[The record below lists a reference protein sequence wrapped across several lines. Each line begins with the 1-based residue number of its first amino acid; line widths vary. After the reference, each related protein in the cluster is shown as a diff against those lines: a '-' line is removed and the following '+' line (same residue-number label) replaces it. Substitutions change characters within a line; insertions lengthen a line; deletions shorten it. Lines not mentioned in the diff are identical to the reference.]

1 MKIRTNSIV
10 IKLGA
15 TIMILFMVILIPLG
29 YVMDRIFSGFYY
41 GQVHTHIDEVSAD
54 IVTSLADLN
63 NKNELKLYEELASHT
78 KTEIVI
84 VNNKGKVLTSS
95 NMSQYSKGAALS
107 QKLLATL
114 KNKEKIHHNYTDPV
128 SNKYFF
134 MSGRALMQNDSFQ
147 GGVLV
152 FSSVDALHQSTHQ
165 IREYLILSVIGALI
179 LALGFTYFLS
189 KKLSRPLIS
198 MEKITRTIAKGDLNV
213 NIEKVSD
220 DEVGSLAQAI
230 NDLAIELK
238 DYRTNRSEFLA
249 NISHELR
256 TPISY
261 LSGYASVLRKGLYEN
276 EKEKED
282 YLKIIENES
291 SRLVLL
297 INDLFELSKMEEN
310 KIELYKEW
318 IDVEELIDSVLSKV
332 KLKAKEKG
340 LTLNHSSGNKM
351 PMLLSDGMRLEQ
363 VLVNLVE
370 NAIRY
375 TNQGHIQIS
384 SWRNKND
391 VCMSIRDTGAGI
403 PEKDLPF
410 IFERFYRVEKSRS
423 REMGGTGLGL
433 AIVREIVKLLGG
445 TIEVKS
451 RVGKGTEF
459 ILSFPIDIA
468 QNANQ

>member
-1 MKIRTNSIV
+1 
-10 IKLGA
+10 
-15 TIMILFMVILIPLG
+15 MILFMVILIPLG

-54 IVTSLADLN
+54 IITSLVDLN
-63 NKNELKLYEELASHT
+63 DKNELKLYEELANHT
-78 KTEIVI
+78 NTEIVI
-84 VNNKGKVLTSS
+84 VNKKGKVLTSS
-95 NMSQYSKGAALS
+95 SLNQYSKGATLN
-107 QKLLATL
+107 QKLLVSL
-114 KNKEKIHHNYTDPV
+114 KNNKKIHQNYTDPV
-128 SNKYFF
+128 NNNYFF
-134 MSGRALMQNDSFQ
+134 MSGRALIQNNSFQ

-165 IREYLILSVIGALI
+165 IREYLILSVVGALT

-189 KKLSRPLIS
+189 KKLSSPLIS
-198 MEKITRTIAKGDLNV
+198 MEKITRRIAKGDLNV

-230 NDLAIELK
+230 NDLAVELK

-261 LSGYASVLRKGLYEN
+261 LSGYASVLRNGLYED

-291 SRLVLL
+291 SRLVVL

-318 IDVEELIDSVLSKV
+318 IDVEELIDGVLSRV
-332 KLKAKEKG
+332 KLKAKEKNLA
-340 LTLNHSSGNKM
+340 LTYSSENKM

-363 VLVNLVE
+363 VITNLIE

-375 TNQGHIQIS
+375 TNEGYIQIS
-384 SWRNKND
+384 SWSRKD
-391 VCMSIRDTGAGI
+391 GVFISIKDTGSGI
-403 PEKDLPF
+403 PEQDLPF

-445 TIEVKS
+445 NIEVKS
-451 RVGKGTEF
+451 RVGQGTEF
-459 ILSFPIDIA
+459 ILSFPIDVS
-468 QNANQ
+468 QN

>member
-1 MKIRTNSIV
+1 MRSNSIV

-15 TIMILFMVILIPLG
+15 TIMVLFMVILIPLG
-29 YVMDRIFSGFYY
+29 YVMDRIFTGFYY

-54 IVTSLADLN
+54 IITSLRDLN
-63 NKNELKLYEELASHT
+63 NKNELKLYQELANHT
-78 KTEIVI
+78 NTEIVI

-95 NMSQYSKGAALS
+95 NITQYSKGDTLD
-107 QKLLATL
+107 QKLLGSL
-114 KNKEKIHHNYTDPV
+114 RNNKKIHQNYTDPV
-128 SNKYFF
+128 NNSHFL
-134 MSGRALMQNDSFQ
+134 MSGRALIRNNHFQ

-189 KKLSRPLIS
+189 KKLSSPLIG
-198 MEKITRTIAKGDLNV
+198 MEKITRRIAKGDLNV
-213 NIEKVSD
+213 NIEKVSE

-230 NDLAIELK
+230 NDLAVELK

-261 LSGYASVLRKGLYEN
+261 LSGYASVIRNGLYEN

-291 SRLVLL
+291 SRLVIL

-310 KIELYKEW
+310 RIELYKEW
-318 IDVEELIDSVLSKV
+318 IDVEELIEGILSRV
-332 KLKAKEKG
+332 KLKAKEKS
-340 LTLNHSSGNKM
+340 LALNYSSKNKM

-363 VLVNLVE
+363 VITNLVE

-375 TNQGHIQIS
+375 TNQGYIQIN
-384 SWRNKND
+384 SWSKKDN
-391 VCMSIRDTGAGI
+391 VYISIKDTGAGI
-403 PEKDLPF
+403 PEKDLPL
-410 IFERFYRVEKSRS
+410 IFDRFYRVEKSRS

-433 AIVREIVKLLGG
+433 AIVREIVKMLGG
-445 TIEVKS
+445 NIEVNSK
-451 RVGKGTEF
+451 VGKGTEF
-459 ILSFPIDIA
+459 ILSLPIDVA
-468 QNANQ
+468 QNENQ